1 MDTNENTG
9 FQTPEEQ
16 EPTPKASP
24 SSTPRASAPKMDG
37 VSAGGRPR
45 RPDAQDGQKKRG
57 APQQRK
63 RPAAPEEKS
72 AAPQKPRRPAEQP
85 RKTQSEEQSRKTQR
99 EEQPRKSK
107 SGEQPRKS
115 QSEEPPRKTQRAEQ
129 PRKARSA
136 GEQAQKSR
144 SAAPGGEQMPRRK
157 PAKAVQEPRK
167 KQASRRKNADSGD
180 SGYQPYRQAGRR
192 KKAQR
197 SMNVKTFFSAQ
208 NPVLR
213 WFERVRYNKDSFS
226 EDSDI
231 AKQRRQRREAEKEK
245 RRKRQSVFSSPAVIY
260 TQPAAFNRDRLLVQ
274 LMTVLAVVAALMVG
288 LSLFFKVK
296 VITVSGTGVYSP
308 YTIQEASGISE
319 GENLLTLGRNRAAS
333 QILAKLPYVK
343 SVRIGIKL
351 PDTVNIE
358 IVEDDVA
365 YAIQSNTG
373 IWWLMNSQGKVT
385 EMVNNSIAK
394 NYTQVLG
401 VTLTDPAVGAV
412 GIATELTADQTTT
425 VQETTEGETVP
436 EETTAPLSTVTTT
449 AVTGAQRLSAA
460 LEILTAMEDDDIVGA
475 VASVDVSQLDDIV
488 LWYGT
493 QYQVNLGD
501 ANDPVHPLSYKVACM
516 YDAILQMTDYTAGIL
531 DVSFTTW
538 ENQVAL
544 TPFS

>member
-9 FQTPEEQ
+9 FQPPEGQ
-16 EPTPKASP
+16 EPTQKAPPSP
-24 SSTPRASAPKMDG
+24 TPRASAPKMDG
-37 VSAGGRPR
+37 VRAGGRPR
-45 RPDAQDGQKKRG
+45 RPDAGEAQKKKAVPQQKKRST
-57 APQQRK
+57 
-63 RPAAPEEKS
+63 APEEKP
-72 AAPQKPRRPAEQP
+72 AVPQKSRRSAEQP
-85 RKTQSEEQSRKTQR
+85 RKTT
-99 EEQPRKSK
+99 
-107 SGEQPRKS
+107 G
-115 QSEEPPRKTQRAEQ
+115 AEQ
-129 PRKARSA
+129 PRKAQNA
-136 GEQAQKSR
+136 GEQPRKAQAEPPKRPR
-144 SAAPGGEQMPRRK
+144 SAAPAEGQAPRRK
-157 PAKAVQEPRK
+157 PAQEATEPRK
-167 KQASRRKNADSGD
+167 KQPARKKTPGTGD
-180 SGYQPYRQAGRR
+180 SGYQPYRQAGKR

-197 SMNVKTFFSAQ
+197 SMNIKTFFSAQ

-213 WFERVRYNKDSFS
+213 WFERVRYNKDSFA

-245 RRKRQSVFSSPAVIY
+245 RRRRQSVFSSPAVIY

-401 VTLTDPAVGAV
+401 VTLMDPAVGAIGV
-412 GIATELTADQTTT
+412 ATELTADQTAT
-425 VQETTEGETVP
+425 VQETAEGETEP
-436 EETTAPLSTVTTT
+436 ETTAATLPTTGTTT
-449 AVTGAQRLSAA
+449 AVTGAQKLAAA

-475 VASVDVSQLDDIV
+475 VASVDVSRLDDIV

-501 ANDPVHPLSYKVACM
+501 ANDPAHTLSYKVVCM

>member
-9 FQTPEEQ
+9 FQTPEGQ
-16 EPTPKASP
+16 EPTQKAPPSP
-24 SSTPRASAPKMDG
+24 TPRASAPKMDG

-45 RPDAQDGQKKRG
+45 RPDAGEAQKKKA
-57 APQQRK
+57 APQQKK
-63 RPAAPEEKS
+63 RPAAPEEKP
-72 AAPQKPRRPAEQP
+72 AVPQKARR
-85 RKTQSEEQSRKTQR
+85 S
-99 EEQPRKSK
+99 
-107 SGEQPRKS
+107 
-115 QSEEPPRKTQRAEQ
+115 AEQ
-129 PRKARSA
+129 PRKAPSAEQTRKAQNA
-136 GEQAQKSR
+136 GEQPRKAQAEPPKRPR
-144 SAAPGGEQMPRRK
+144 SAAPAEGQAPRRK
-157 PAKAVQEPRK
+157 PAQEATEPRK
-167 KQASRRKNADSGD
+167 KQPARKKTPGTGD
-180 SGYQPYRQAGRR
+180 SGYQPYRQAGKR

-197 SMNVKTFFSAQ
+197 SMNVKTFFSSQ

-213 WFERVRYNKDSFS
+213 WFERVRYNKDSFA

-245 RRKRQSVFSSPAVIY
+245 RRRRQSVFSSPAVIY

-412 GIATELTADQTTT
+412 GVATELTADQTTT

-436 EETTAPLSTVTTT
+436 EETTAPLPTVTTT

>member
-9 FQTPEEQ
+9 FQTPEGQ
-16 EPTPKASP
+16 EPTQKAP
-24 SSTPRASAPKMDG
+24 SSPTPRASAPKMDG

-45 RPDAQDGQKKRG
+45 RPDAGEAQKKK
-57 APQQRK
+57 AVPQQKK
-63 RPAAPEEKS
+63 RPAAPEEKT
-72 AAPQKPRRPAEQP
+72 AAPQKSRRPAEQP
-85 RKTQSEEQSRKTQR
+85 RKAA
-99 EEQPRKSK
+99 
-107 SGEQPRKS
+107 G
-115 QSEEPPRKTQRAEQ
+115 AEQ
-129 PRKARSA
+129 PRKAQAEPTKRPRSA
-136 GEQAQKSR
+136 PPAEGQ
-144 SAAPGGEQMPRRK
+144 PPRRK
-157 PAKAVQEPRK
+157 PAQETAEPRK
-167 KQASRRKNADSGD
+167 KQPGRKKTISTGD

-197 SMNVKTFFSAQ
+197 SMNVKTFFSSQ

-213 WFERVRYNKDSFS
+213 WFERVRYNKDSFA

-245 RRKRQSVFSSPAVIY
+245 RRRRQSVFSSPAVIY

-401 VTLTDPAVGAV
+401 VTLMDPAVGAIGV
-412 GIATELTADQTTT
+412 ATELTADQTAT
-425 VQETTEGETVP
+425 VQETTEGETEP
-436 EETTAPLSTVTTT
+436 ETTAATLPTTGTTT
-449 AVTGAQRLSAA
+449 AVTGAQKLAAA

-475 VASVDVSQLDDIV
+475 VASVDVSRLDDIV

-501 ANDPVHPLSYKVACM
+501 ANDPAHTLSYKVACM

>member
-9 FQTPEEQ
+9 FQPPEGQ
-16 EPTPKASP
+16 EPTQKAP
-24 SSTPRASAPKMDG
+24 SSPTPRASAPKMDG

-45 RPDAQDGQKKRG
+45 RPDAGEAQKKK
-57 APQQRK
+57 AVPQQKK
-63 RPAAPEEKS
+63 RPAAPEEKT
-72 AAPQKPRRPAEQP
+72 AAPQKSRRPAEQP
-85 RKTQSEEQSRKTQR
+85 RKAA
-99 EEQPRKSK
+99 
-107 SGEQPRKS
+107 G
-115 QSEEPPRKTQRAEQ
+115 AEQ
-129 PRKARSA
+129 PRKAQAEPTKRPRSA
-136 GEQAQKSR
+136 PPAEGQ
-144 SAAPGGEQMPRRK
+144 PPRRK
-157 PAKAVQEPRK
+157 PAQETAEPRK
-167 KQASRRKNADSGD
+167 KQPGRKKTISTGD

-197 SMNVKTFFSAQ
+197 SMNVKTFFSSQ

-213 WFERVRYNKDSFS
+213 WFERVRYNKDSFA

-245 RRKRQSVFSSPAVIY
+245 RRRRQSVFSSPAVIY

-401 VTLTDPAVGAV
+401 VTLMDPAVGAIGV
-412 GIATELTADQTTT
+412 ATELTADQTAT
-425 VQETTEGETVP
+425 VQETTEGETEP
-436 EETTAPLSTVTTT
+436 ETTAATLPTTGTTT
-449 AVTGAQRLSAA
+449 AVTGAQKLAAA

-475 VASVDVSQLDDIV
+475 VASVDVSRLDDII

-501 ANDPVHPLSYKVACM
+501 ANDPAHTLSYKVACM

>member
-9 FQTPEEQ
+9 FQTPEGQ
-16 EPTPKASP
+16 EPTQKAPPSP
-24 SSTPRASAPKMDG
+24 TPRASAPKMDG

-45 RPDAQDGQKKRG
+45 RPDVGEAQKKKA
-57 APQQRK
+57 APQQKK
-63 RPAAPEEKS
+63 RPAAPEETPT
-72 AAPQKPRRPAEQP
+72 AQKPRR
-85 RKTQSEEQSRKTQR
+85 S
-99 EEQPRKSK
+99 
-107 SGEQPRKS
+107 
-115 QSEEPPRKTQRAEQ
+115 AEQ
-129 PRKARSA
+129 PRKASGA
-136 GEQAQKSR
+136 EQPRKPRKAAQAEQPKRPR
-144 SAAPGGEQMPRRK
+144 SAAPAEGQAPRRK
-157 PAKAVQEPRK
+157 PAQEAAEPRK
-167 KQASRRKNADSGD
+167 KQPARKKNTGTGD
-180 SGYQPYRQAGRR
+180 SGYQPYRQAGKR

-213 WFERVRYNKDSFS
+213 WFERVRYNKDSFA

-245 RRKRQSVFSSPAVIY
+245 RRRRQSVFSSPAVIY

-401 VTLTDPAVGAV
+401 VTLMDPAVGAIGV
-412 GIATELTADQTTT
+412 ATELTADQTAT
-425 VQETTEGETVP
+425 VQETTEGETEP
-436 EETTAPLSTVTTT
+436 ETTA
-449 AVTGAQRLSAA
+449 AVTGAQKLAAA

-475 VASVDVSQLDDIV
+475 VASVDVSRLDDIV

-501 ANDPVHPLSYKVACM
+501 ANDPAHTLSYKVACM

>member
-9 FQTPEEQ
+9 FQTPEGQ
-16 EPTPKASP
+16 EPTQKAP
-24 SSTPRASAPKMDG
+24 SSPTPRASAPKMDG

-45 RPDAQDGQKKRG
+45 RPDAGEAQKKK
-57 APQQRK
+57 AVPQQKK
-63 RPAAPEEKS
+63 RPAAPEEKT
-72 AAPQKPRRPAEQP
+72 AAPQKSRRPAEQP
-85 RKTQSEEQSRKTQR
+85 RKAA
-99 EEQPRKSK
+99 
-107 SGEQPRKS
+107 G
-115 QSEEPPRKTQRAEQ
+115 AEQ
-129 PRKARSA
+129 PRKAQAEPTKRPRSA
-136 GEQAQKSR
+136 PPAEGQ
-144 SAAPGGEQMPRRK
+144 PPRRK
-157 PAKAVQEPRK
+157 PAQETAEPRK
-167 KQASRRKNADSGD
+167 KQPGRKKTISTGD

-197 SMNVKTFFSAQ
+197 SMNVKTFFSSQ

-213 WFERVRYNKDSFS
+213 WFERVRYNKDSFA

-245 RRKRQSVFSSPAVIY
+245 RRRRQSVFSSPAVIY

-401 VTLTDPAVGAV
+401 VTLMDPAVGAIGV
-412 GIATELTADQTTT
+412 ATELTADQTAT
-425 VQETTEGETVP
+425 VQETAEGETEP
-436 EETTAPLSTVTTT
+436 ETTAATLPTTGTTT
-449 AVTGAQRLSAA
+449 AVTGAQKLAAA

-475 VASVDVSQLDDIV
+475 VASVDVSRLDDIV

-501 ANDPVHPLSYKVACM
+501 ANDPAHTLSYKVACM

>member
-9 FQTPEEQ
+9 FQTPEGQ
-16 EPTPKASP
+16 EPTQKAP
-24 SSTPRASAPKMDG
+24 SSPTPRASAPKMDG

-45 RPDAQDGQKKRG
+45 RPDAGEAQKKK
-57 APQQRK
+57 AVPQQKK
-63 RPAAPEEKS
+63 RPAAPEEKT
-72 AAPQKPRRPAEQP
+72 AAPQKSRRPAEQP
-85 RKTQSEEQSRKTQR
+85 RKAA
-99 EEQPRKSK
+99 
-107 SGEQPRKS
+107 G
-115 QSEEPPRKTQRAEQ
+115 AEQ
-129 PRKARSA
+129 PRKAQAEPTKRPRSA
-136 GEQAQKSR
+136 PPAEGQ
-144 SAAPGGEQMPRRK
+144 PPRRK
-157 PAKAVQEPRK
+157 PAQETAEPRK
-167 KQASRRKNADSGD
+167 KQPGRKKTISTGD

-197 SMNVKTFFSAQ
+197 SMNVKTFFSSQ

-213 WFERVRYNKDSFS
+213 WFERVRYNKDSFA

-245 RRKRQSVFSSPAVIY
+245 RRRRQSVFSSPAVIY

-401 VTLTDPAVGAV
+401 VTLMDPAVGAIGV
-412 GIATELTADQTTT
+412 ATELTADQTAT
-425 VQETTEGETVP
+425 VQETTEGETEP
-436 EETTAPLSTVTTT
+436 ETTAATLPTTGTTT
-449 AVTGAQRLSAA
+449 AVTGAQKLAAA

-475 VASVDVSQLDDIV
+475 VASVDVSRLDDII

-501 ANDPVHPLSYKVACM
+501 ANDPAHTLSYKVACM